1 MSVDWKNDFDQV
13 LASANYEYSSKTE
26 GEDIKTLVKGHKSF
40 VYFAS
45 LQDLRL
51 SKRVVEDGSAGSQA
65 RGFDKNEE
73 VFDTTWDMLI
83 VDEAHEGTQSNLG
96 DATFLKIPRD
106 FTLQLS
112 GTPFNILHKH
122 EEEDIYT
129 WDYVMEQ
136 EAKLSWDEKNP
147 GIPNPCLLY
156 TSNTFNVFDIKNI
169 VITNESQYPNIFT
182 F

>member
-1 MSVDWKNDFDQV
+1 M
-13 LASANYEYSSKTE
+13 NYKIAKKLNLFY
-26 GEDIKTLVKGHKSF
+26 
-40 VYFAS
+40 Y
-45 LQDLRL
+45 
-51 SKRVVEDGSAGSQA
+51 VVEDESSGSRRMG
-65 RGFDKNEE
+65 GFDKNDE

-96 DATFLKIPRD
+96 DATFSKIPTN

-136 EAKLSWDEKNP
+136 EAKLNWDERNP
-147 GIPNPCLLY
+147 GVPNPYAELPAL
-156 TSNTFNVFDIKNI
+156 S
-169 VITNESQYPNIFT
+169 IFT
-182 F
+182 YDVDTLRSHKMVVR